1 MSHRY
6 IELFLNSTGGSSGM
20 SLGGI
25 GNFCGGMHILF
36 GTLFL
41 YYIITSLVFVHFY
54 RAINFMISLTLKDTD
69 LIFPLLG
76 LGNNFRPGYS
86 PNRGFSSQLG
96 GSNYNSF

>member
-25 GNFCGGMHILF
+25 GNFCGGMSANRKHF
-36 GTLFL
+36 FTTLHSF
-41 YYIITSLVFVHFY
+41 S
-54 RAINFMISLTLKDTD
+54 
-69 LIFPLLG
+69 PLATIESRVSAPPG

-96 GSNYNSF
+96 GNNYNSF

>member
-25 GNFCGGMHILF
+25 GNFCGGTFYYLQILYCCAF
-36 GTLFL
+36 IF
-41 YYIITSLVFVHFY
+41 
-54 RAINFMISLTLKDTD
+54 D
-69 LIFPLLG
+69 LQILSEFKKCIFNIYTLG